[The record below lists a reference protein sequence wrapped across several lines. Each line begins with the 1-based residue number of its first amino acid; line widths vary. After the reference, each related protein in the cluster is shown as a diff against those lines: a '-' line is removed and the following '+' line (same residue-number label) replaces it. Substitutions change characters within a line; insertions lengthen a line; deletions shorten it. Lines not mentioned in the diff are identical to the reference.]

1 MEERAGFACQG
12 QEVGKLSARSS
23 SPIRC
28 GNREPELCWSDAE
41 KEEKEEK
48 GSNFISDGTTS
59 KDDNLIKDK
68 DVECPNSVSRLGKT
82 EPSSSTG
89 ESLRQALN
97 PNPEVVKVG
106 PEVDVGFPLQTT
118 AGTTQAV
125 ALRDSTEGT
134 ITRPIGPV
142 EANPAEISSTE
153 RISSQTIELSGRIH
167 RRPIRVLLDSG
178 STGNYI
184 SDKIA
189 QDFNL
194 IINAEEGSEQLTL
207 ADGSKVQA
215 RGYVSF
221 RLRCGQFIS
230 QVIARVFPNM
240 HQQLI
245 LGIPWLKQENPRID
259 WRQGQVSIIKNGQ
272 IIYLPCHRQR
282 NEDLEELD
290 CLRTMCTAKAFQH
303 ELKNQSPAFLGI
315 LRAVKSEDKDGQSGE
330 GTSTEVTKLQ
340 REDLPD
346 NVWRVCQ
353 EFEAIFP
360 KDLPKGVP
368 PRRMGHEFKIDLEP
382 DTAPIHRPIYKLSP
396 LELQEAKTQI
406 DSMLEHGFIRPSQSP
421 WGSPVLFVPK
431 KDGGLRFCVDY
442 RWLNKRTIRNR
453 YPLPLPEEMMD
464 RLRGSQVFSKIDL
477 RSGYWQMPVRDEDVP
492 KTAFRTRWGS
502 YEFLVMP
509 FGVTNA
515 PSQFMHLVQDVLR
528 EYLDDFVIVFIDDIL
543 IFSRTTEE
551 HCKHLRLVFKRL
563 AEQQVYAKA
572 SKCLIHVKELE
583 FLGQWITTRGVA
595 PVKGKLNA
603 VRAWETPINVKDI
616 RSFLGFANYYRRFVP
631 GYASIASPLTMLT
644 KKDVQWHWGPLQRK
658 AFEDLKSALCAAPL
672 LIYPDPSLP
681 YTVVSDASGDAAGG
695 VLMQDQGE
703 GLRPVAFM
711 SRAFKPTEQ
720 RYSAY
725 ERELAAVAYC
735 FIQWRHYLEG
745 CPGGVTVVTDH
756 KPLTLLMDQQVLS
769 RSQTRW
775 IRLGLFQSIQP
786 KIKYLPGKANVV
798 ADALSRSKPPRDQE
812 QEFKQSK
819 REVMK
824 NVEEE
829 TTPVQDQSREFFNLI
844 QASTISLS
852 KPQVQQ
858 FLQAQATDHDIIK
871 LLEQSEKELKRQH
884 LQKSPQGIL
893 YRMQDGHEQ
902 VLVPQS
908 LRQEIMKEHHDV
920 PLIGH
925 VGVHRTVDHIKRAF
939 WWKGLWGDVGQ
950 YVRSCPVCQLMKSDH
965 RKKAGLL
972 QPIPLPERKWQQ
984 ITTDLVTDL
993 PESEGMTAI
1002 AVFVDRL
1009 TKMVHFVPC
1018 RKDISA
1024 QQYARLFIDQVFKL
1038 HGLPEVIISD
1048 RDPRFLSKFW
1058 DELFTHLGTDLR
1070 FSTAFHPQTDGQS
1083 EVTNRVMENF
1093 LRPYVERT
1101 PHTWVQQLPLAEFA
1115 ANNAISVSTGFSP
1128 FYLNAG
1134 IHPTMPTSLM
1144 TGGLPKTTN
1153 EAVQVT
1159 LERMKTAL
1167 AEAQTNLALAQK
1179 RMATA
1184 VNRSRRSVEF
1194 QVGDEVVLLTK
1205 NIKNYCPHLPAKIK
1219 ARWVGPFTIT
1229 QQISPVAYRVE
1240 LPPGWRLH
1248 PVFHVDKLKKYIR
1261 SEEFLREVHPPPPV
1275 VIEDHLEYEV
1285 EDLIRHR
1292 GKGTRRQYLVL
1303 WKGYPFTEAT
1313 WEYERDLV
1321 NAPEILEAYLRR
1333 NNLMRTRD
1341 GRQRQ

>member
-48 GSNFISDGTTS
+48 GSNFISDGTTD

-125 ALRDSTEGT
+125 DLRDSTEGT

-215 RGYVSF
+215 QGYVSF

-346 NVWRVCQ
+346 NVWRVCR

-819 REVMK
+819 REGMK

-829 TTPVQDQSREFFNLI
+829 TTQVQDQDREFFNLI

-858 FLQAQATDHDIIK
+858 FLQAQATDYDIIK

-893 YRMQDGHEQ
+893 HRM
-902 VLVPQS
+902 
-908 LRQEIMKEHHDV
+908 
-920 PLIGH
+920 
-925 VGVHRTVDHIKRAF
+925 
-939 WWKGLWGDVGQ
+939 
-950 YVRSCPVCQLMKSDH
+950 
-965 RKKAGLL
+965 
-972 QPIPLPERKWQQ
+972 
-984 ITTDLVTDL
+984 
-993 PESEGMTAI
+993 
-1002 AVFVDRL
+1002 
-1009 TKMVHFVPC
+1009 
-1018 RKDISA
+1018 
-1024 QQYARLFIDQVFKL
+1024 
-1038 HGLPEVIISD
+1038 
-1048 RDPRFLSKFW
+1048 
-1058 DELFTHLGTDLR
+1058 
-1070 FSTAFHPQTDGQS
+1070 
-1083 EVTNRVMENF
+1083 
-1093 LRPYVERT
+1093 
-1101 PHTWVQQLPLAEFA
+1101 
-1115 ANNAISVSTGFSP
+1115 
-1128 FYLNAG
+1128 
-1134 IHPTMPTSLM
+1134 
-1144 TGGLPKTTN
+1144 
-1153 EAVQVT
+1153 
-1159 LERMKTAL
+1159 
-1167 AEAQTNLALAQK
+1167 
-1179 RMATA
+1179 
-1184 VNRSRRSVEF
+1184 
-1194 QVGDEVVLLTK
+1194 
-1205 NIKNYCPHLPAKIK
+1205 
-1219 ARWVGPFTIT
+1219 
-1229 QQISPVAYRVE
+1229 
-1240 LPPGWRLH
+1240 
-1248 PVFHVDKLKKYIR
+1248 
-1261 SEEFLREVHPPPPV
+1261 
-1275 VIEDHLEYEV
+1275 
-1285 EDLIRHR
+1285 
-1292 GKGTRRQYLVL
+1292 
-1303 WKGYPFTEAT
+1303 
-1313 WEYERDLV
+1313 
-1321 NAPEILEAYLRR
+1321 
-1333 NNLMRTRD
+1333 
-1341 GRQRQ
+1341 